1 MVPSDSAEPAWSG
14 LQEAV
19 PLYAGNAEGS
29 AEDGALAFKSIM
41 GQYTINTSVVIFSSR
56 CSCIK

>member
-1 MVPSDSAEPAWSG
+1 MVPSDSAKPAWSG

-41 GQYTINTSVVIFSSR
+41 GQYTIKTSVVI
-56 CSCIK
+56 